1 MKLIQEIKKH
11 SAPKI
16 ALLMR
21 HGDREQIPSG
31 EFGNE
36 IMLNEKGKQRSIE
49 FGEGLKE
56 FPVVKIYTSP
66 IPRCVQTAQL
76 ISQGFGKDLEIIQS
90 KCLGDP
96 GLHTLDE
103 KIAGEFYLE
112 HGFHEMLRRFVN
124 NEDIPGVPDIKQLK
138 DTMTDFL
145 TSSTNDDG
153 LTVFVTHDS
162 LIAMF
167 QHCVDGTIYTV
178 DNWVDYL
185 EGMVFKIE
193 DRKE

>member
-1 MKLIQEIKKH
+1 MKLIDEITKH
-11 SAPKI
+11 SARKM
-16 ALLMR
+16 ALLVR
-21 HGDREQIPSG
+21 HGDREQIPIG

-36 IMLNEKGKQRSIE
+36 ILLNERGQRRSIE
-49 FGEGLKE
+49 FGERLKQ

-76 ISQGFGKDLEIIQS
+76 MVQGFGKKLDIVQT

-103 KIAGEFYLE
+103 KIAGDFYLQ
-112 HGFHEMLRRFVN
+112 HGFHEMLRRFVRK
-124 NEDIPGVPDIKQLK
+124 EDVPGVPNIDQLRV
-138 DTMTDFL
+138 TMTDFI
-145 TSSTNDDG
+145 SKSADQDG

-167 QHCVDGTIYTV
+167 HHCIDGTIYTLE
-178 DNWVDYL
+178 NWVDYL
-185 EGMVFKIE
+185 EGMIYKIE
-193 DRKE
+193 DQEE